1 MVEEVDPAAVPVVL
15 SIDVGRKNL
24 ALCAVRPGD
33 KPASDRIVA
42 WSVISCEPTAAG
54 IAAAVHAL
62 TRDDARWADA
72 TARCTDVV
80 IERQPPRN
88 ATMSRLQH
96 YLEMYFAMHSKH
108 VVVQDA
114 KHKLA
119 YAASTPWWP
128 SGDLASWTYY
138 LRKKLSV
145 QTTEAFLADTHQA
158 ADLVDAFQQTKK
170 KDDYADS
177 LLQCQAYCHLKR
189 ASPGTLLRTPLS
201 TLPSS
206 APDVVP
212 KKKKA
217 RRAPPPPRLAAPP
230 PVTLLE

>member
-1 MVEEVDPAAVPVVL
+1 MSRAVL

-24 ALCAVRPGD
+24 ALCAVEPGD
-33 KPASDRIVA
+33 EPATDRIVA

-54 IAAAVHAL
+54 IAGAVDGLA
-62 TRDDARWADA
+62 TTDARWAVA
-72 TARCTDVV
+72 LGECVDVV

-96 YLEMYFAMHSKH
+96 YLEMYFAMNNKR
-108 VVVQDA
+108 VIVQDA

-128 SGDLASWTYY
+128 AGDLESWTYY

-145 QTTEAFLADTHQA
+145 QTTTSFLAATNQDPELAT
-158 ADLVDAFQQTKK
+158 AFEGSKK

-177 LLQCQAYCHLKR
+177 LLQCQAYCHIR
-189 ASPGTLLRTPLS
+189 RQGTLPQQ
-201 TLPSS
+201 LPHP
-206 APDVVP
+206 APAAKKP
-212 KKKKA
+212 KKT
-217 RRAPPPPRLAAPP
+217 RAPPPRLGAPP
-230 PVTLLE
+230 TVVCIE